1 MPRNGTRHSGVR
13 TAGLGGLADLAGDD
27 DVQDRLTEL
36 LPELRELL
44 LAGLR
49 DDRPRVGH
57 HREAQEEESATLEQL
72 AWVTRLRAE
81 LLTPVTD
88 AAVAARDAAIQ
99 RAMER
104 GTPASSLV
112 RPSGLTAAR
121 IYQIRDGRR

>member
-1 MPRNGTRHSGVR
+1 MSRNGTRQGGVR
-13 TAGLGGLADLAGDD
+13 TPGLDGFIGSDGDQ
-27 DVQDRLTEL
+27 DVRARISEL

-44 LAGLR
+44 LVGLR
-49 DDRPRVGH
+49 DDRPPAG
-57 HREAQEEESATLEQL
+57 EDSTAQDEESATLEQL
-72 AWVTRLRAE
+72 TWVTRLRAE

-88 AAVAARDAAIQ
+88 AAVVARDTAIQ

-112 RPSGLTAAR
+112 QACGLTVAR